1 MKNYILTC
9 DRKSQLIANLNICIL
24 TDKMTNYDISSLNQ
38 KEQKKALQ
46 LIRGWLNDITKG
58 KLTISNF
65 SFDNLKEGMV
75 QDEYTIKLSNS
86 DPKVF
91 TNEPI
96 IFIKEI
102 E

>member
-9 DRKSQLIANLNICIL
+9 DRKSQLIANLNICVL
-24 TDKMTNYDISSLNQ
+24 TDKTTNYDISSLNQ

-65 SFDNLKEGMV
+65 SFNSLKEGIV
-75 QDEYTIKLSNS
+75 QDEYTIKLFDSS
-86 DPKVF
+86 LKVF
-91 TNEPI
+91 TNEPVV
-96 IFIKEI
+96 FIKEI